1 MAANSLTSMVLTSSA
16 SMLANG
22 SDAALG
28 GKPIASNSG
37 ITLNIVDS
45 TTGQSGNPTLYS
57 MNTYTL
63 QIQTIQSVLY
73 DVTTK
78 ISNIRSDAH

>member
-1 MAANSLTSMVLTSSA
+1 MAADSLTSMVLTAGA

-37 ITLNIVDS
+37 VTLNVVDS
-45 TTGQSGNPTLYS
+45 TTGLSGNPTLYS
-57 MNTYTL
+57 VNNYTL
-63 QIQTIQSVLY
+63 QIQL
-73 DVTTK
+73 K
-78 ISNIRSDAH
+78 